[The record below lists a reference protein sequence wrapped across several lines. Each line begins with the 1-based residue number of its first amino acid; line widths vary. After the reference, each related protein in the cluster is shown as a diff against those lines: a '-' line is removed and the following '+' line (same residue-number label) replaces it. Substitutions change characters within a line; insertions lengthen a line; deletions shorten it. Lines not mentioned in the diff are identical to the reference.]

1 MRSLAKGPLKYQNHR
16 SGNGHKANRG
26 SQRRSSVQ
34 RAAVRDHIANYRERR
49 AEDVGQ
55 NDAPSTKSSRAQQN
69 DEYVEGCNREMKES
83 NVSTRLE

>member
-1 MRSLAKGPLKYQNHR
+1 
-16 SGNGHKANRG
+16 
-26 SQRRSSVQ
+26 
-34 RAAVRDHIANYRERR
+34 VRDHIANYRERR

-83 NVSTRLE
+83 NVSTRKMLAARVKARGSECCRAVL